1 MKNIFFCTRRIIL
14 SLAIMLFAVSVSG
27 QALRTGYFS
36 KGNLFRYRIN
46 PAYMSESGFVSV
58 PLLGGVQATT
68 MGNISFDDLFYENP
82 NFSDEY
88 VTFMDESVDEAEF
101 LSGLESD
108 NMVRANVDIMLMS
121 AGFKAFGGFNTIDLS
136 LRSNVAVNLPYGM
149 LHFMKV
155 ANPLLEGLQNGN
167 LTSSDIPDFSFGD
180 IMMHTRNFIDLSLG
194 HSRKIGK
201 NLTVGARAKFL
212 FGVGYANV
220 EIDQMNVQYDNIES
234 WTIDMH
240 GVANMAFGG
249 EFKYS
254 KDRKINNQYAVVG
267 YDHFDPGLQG
277 FGLGLDFG
285 ATYDL
290 SDVLLKG
297 LTVSASVNDLGF
309 IRWNKSK
316 LAELAGEE
324 YTFDGFDRMGMI
336 TGENSFSDQLSDL
349 GEDMEDFFALED
361 KGDNSVTSGIGA
373 KVNLGA
379 EYVMPFYKN
388 LTAGILYTHC
398 FDDIY
403 SYDQTSIV
411 VSVSPVKVLDLA
423 VSSTFSTFGTGFG
436 AVANLRCPGFN
447 FFVGT
452 DCFFGTQKDYFVP
465 EKDMNGSVS
474 FGVNIPLGKIAKK
487 TSDKK

>member
-1 MKNIFFCTRRIIL
+1 MKNILFNTRRILFLVVI
-14 SLAIMLFAVSVSG
+14 SLLAVSASG

-46 PAYMSESGFVSV
+46 PAYMSENGFISV

-68 MGNISFDDLFYENP
+68 MGNVSFDDLFYENP
-82 NFSDEY
+82 NISGEY
-88 VTFMDESVDEAEF
+88 VTFMDESVDEERF

-108 NMVRANVDIMLMS
+108 NMVRADIDIMLMS
-121 AGFKAFGGFNTIDLS
+121 AGFRAFGGFNTIDLS
-136 LRSNVAVNLPYGM
+136 LRSNTAVNLPYGM

-155 ANPLLEGLQNGN
+155 ANPLLEGVQNGS
-167 LTSSDIPDFSFGD
+167 LLATDIPDFSFGD
-180 IMMHTRNFIDLSLG
+180 IMIHTRNFIDLSLG

-201 NLTVGARAKFL
+201 NLTIGARAKLL
-212 FGVGYANV
+212 FGIGYADV
-220 EIDQMNVQYDNIES
+220 ELDQMNVRYDNIDS
-234 WTIDMH
+234 WSIGVH
-240 GVANMAFGG
+240 GDANMAFGG

-267 YDHFDPGLQG
+267 YDHFDPGIQG

-316 LAELAGEE
+316 FAELTGDE
-324 YTFDGFDRMGMI
+324 YKFEGFDKIGMI
-336 TGENSFSDQLSDL
+336 TGENSLSDQLSDL

-361 KGDNSVTSGIGA
+361 KGEKSFTSGIGA

-388 LTAGILYTHC
+388 LSAGVLYTHC

-403 SYDQTSIV
+403 SYDQTSVV
-411 VSVSPVKVLDLA
+411 VSVSPVKFFDLA

-436 AVANLRCPGFN
+436 AIANLHCPGFS
-447 FFVGT
+447 FFIGT
-452 DCFFGTQKDYFVP
+452 DCFFSTQEDYYVP
-465 EKDMNGSVS
+465 TNDTNGSVS
-474 FGVNIPLGKIAKK
+474 FGFNIPFGK
-487 TSDKK
+487 SDKTVSNK